1 MFAGLIWNDRKD
13 VLKSLSIPNR
23 TIAQLKCLAPPNK
36 SMVMYSKAKTLN
48 VANRIIYSLHFGSS
62 KLYFLKFQTQKGK
75 YLTCQI
81 HSVWINEMCSFAFSR
96 FSNFCFLLHNLF
108 HFCLLTVLWFWFKPS
123 HCLPVTMWIYLSQR
137 WNRANTSS
145 FFVILERLNALSTF
159 YVYFLF
165 PLVTLHVFL
174 YFCAFW
180 KKTLLK
186 EEFYLVKYEWR
197 RGVVEFLTYHV

>member
-1 MFAGLIWNDRKD
+1 MTTKTF
-13 VLKSLSIPNR
+13 KSLPIQNR

-36 SMVMYSKAKTLN
+36 FMGMDSKAKTLN
-48 VANRIIYSLHFGSS
+48 IAYSIIHNLQFGWDIFLILNPEREHLTLSLIFSLDNRNVQFC
-62 KLYFLKFQTQKGK
+62 LYT
-75 YLTCQI
+75 
-81 HSVWINEMCSFAFSR
+81 S
-96 FSNFCFLLHNLF
+96 FSNFFSFFFFCFTNLF

-123 HCLPVTMWIYLSQR
+123 HCLPVTMWIYLSQW

-145 FFVILERLNALSTF
+145 FFVILESLNALSTY

-186 EEFYLVKYEWR
+186 EDFYLVKYEWR
-197 RGVVEFLTYHV
+197 RGVGEFLTYHV